1 MVPFKSRFCL
11 KAIFIMQV
19 TLHEPDVSQDC
30 APLTDGRGL
39 SDCLVANH
47 KLKELMTTELRQA
60 GFEVVPNSKANAQ
73 TVHLPVD
80 HWIEVGALCM
90 LAQSDTAV
98 CLMDKRG
105 DLVAW
110 KGAEKPQHCGDDIV
124 TEAECFRIKYPWDL
138 LQLNE
143 EVLSMMDSSEISG
156 DIHPLAYVD
165 GHIHLGKGSRI
176 LPGVYIEGN
185 VIIGEGCQIGPNA
198 YIHGNT
204 SIGDD
209 CSIGNAVEIA
219 NSVIYPHTHVK
230 HLSYVGDSILGS
242 HVQLGAGT
250 VVANYR
256 HDGTNHRSLVQGRL
270 VDTQRK
276 KFGAVLGDGVRT
288 GINTCVYP
296 GRKIG
301 PGRMTSPNAIVDK
314 DLMSSRMTS
323 RNSVS
328 YQI

>member
-1 MVPFKSRFCL
+1 
-11 KAIFIMQV
+11 MQV
-19 TLHEPDVSQDC
+19 TLHNPDTLHEC

-39 SDCLVANH
+39 GECLVANH
-47 KLKELMTTELRQA
+47 KLESLMTTELKQA
-60 GFEVVPNSKANAQ
+60 GFEVIPHSSASQQ

-80 HWIEVGALCM
+80 HWVEVGALCM
-90 LAQSDTAV
+90 LAQSDNAV
-98 CLMDKRG
+98 RLIDKRG

-110 KGAEKPQHCGDDIV
+110 KGAANPEECSGEMV

-138 LQLNE
+138 LKLNE
-143 EVLSMMDSSEISG
+143 EVLSMMDTSEIAG
-156 DIHPLAYVD
+156 EIHPLAYVD
-165 GHIHLGKGSRI
+165 GHVHLGKGSRI

-185 VIIGEGCQIGPNA
+185 VIIGENCKIGPNA

-204 SIGDD
+204 SIGDH
-209 CSIGNAVEIA
+209 CSIGNAVEVS
-219 NSVIYPHTHVK
+219 NSVIYPYTHVK

-256 HDGTNHRSLVQGRL
+256 HDGMNHRSLVQGRL
-270 VDTQRK
+270 IDTQRK
-276 KFGAVLGDGVRT
+276 KFGAVIGDGVRT

-301 PGRMTSPNAIVDK
+301 PGRMTSPNATVDK
-314 DLMSSRMTS
+314 DLMSARFPGRSAMS
-323 RNSVS
+323 F
-328 YQI
+328 QI